1 MEHTVSDDVMISPYI
16 ALFIFIL
23 TYILIVTEKRN
34 RAVVTMTGGLSMLL
48 FGLVEMERAFQEH
61 IEWGTITLL
70 ISMMMMVSI
79 ANWSGVFHY
88 LAVKI
93 ARRTRGEPLRL
104 FVVFSLFTSAGSAL
118 LDNVTTVMLIVPII
132 LSIMKLLH
140 ATPFPYLIAVILF
153 SNIGGMATLIGDP
166 PNIMIGGA
174 NPHLTFNDFL
184 VHLFPVSLM
193 VILVT
198 LFYLYRVFHD
208 QLHIPREQR
217 TQLMKLDE
225 RHYIRDPVLMKKS
238 LIVMGLTLIGF
249 ILHDQLHIEAPV
261 VAAMGAVMLMFWAVD
276 DEGIERALASVEW
289 VTIFFFVGLFVVVGG
304 LVDNGWM
311 NALATLTLE
320 VTGGNIP
327 LSASVILWVSG
338 IASAV
343 VDNIPYVATM
353 IPFVQDMGYR
363 LGLDPS
369 SLEMNVLW
377 WSLAMGACL
386 GGNGTLIGSSA
397 NVIVAGL
404 AVRGGFD
411 FSFKDFIKIG
421 IPVTLISLFTAQ
433 LYVYFRYIVAL

>member
-1 MEHTVSDDVMISPYI
+1 MEHTVSDEMMLSPYI

-23 TYILIVTEKRN
+23 TYILVVSEKRN
-34 RAVVTMTGGLSMLL
+34 RAVVTMTGGLAMLIL
-48 FGLVEMERAFQEH
+48 GLVEMERAFQEH

-70 ISMMMMVSI
+70 VSMMMMVSI

-93 ARRTRGEPLRL
+93 ARKTRGEPLQL
-104 FVVFSLFTSAGSAL
+104 FVVFSLFTAAGSAL
-118 LDNVTTVMLIVPII
+118 LDNVTTVMLMVPII
-132 LSIMKLLH
+132 LSIMKLLNT
-140 ATPFPYLIAVILF
+140 TPIPYLIAVILF

-184 VHLFPVSLM
+184 IHLFPVSLLVM
-193 VILVT
+193 VVT
-198 LFYLYRVFHD
+198 LFLLYRIFQP

-217 TQLMKLDE
+217 KQLMKLDE
-225 RHYIRDPVLMKKS
+225 KHYIRDAILMKKS
-238 LIVMGLTLIGF
+238 LIVMGLTLAGF
-249 ILHDQLHIEAPV
+249 IFHDQLNIEAPII
-261 VAAMGAVMLMFWAVD
+261 AAMGAVMLMFWAVD

-311 NALATLTLE
+311 NTLASMTLDL
-320 VTGGNIP
+320 TGGNIP
-327 LSASVILWVSG
+327 LAASMILWVSG

-343 VDNIPYVATM
+343 VDNIPFVATM
-353 IPFVQDMGYR
+353 IPFVQDMGFR

-404 AVRGGFD
+404 AMRGGYD
-411 FSFKDFIKIG
+411 FSFKDFMKIG
-421 IPVTLISLFTAQ
+421 IPVTLISLFMAQ
-433 LYVYFRYIVAL
+433 MYVYFRYIVAL